1 MQYAN
6 KLHRVP
12 KTFFLKFC
20 LLVTPC
26 IKYPKPPLFP
36 PVCKQTASSTQK
48 IFPYIYIFNCL
59 LHAVYTKCSKQTN
72 CIENQE
78 PPLLPQILLSA
89 CSAHHSVSKQTPQ
102 ILLTACT
109 TDPTKKTFFLKFCL
123 LHAVYTMQYTNKL
136 HRVPQILL
144 IAYSTYYA

>member
-72 CIENQE
+72 CIENQK
-78 PPLLPQILLSA
+78 PPLFPQILLSA

-102 ILLTACT
+102 ILLYCIQYTPCKKEYQKPPLFCQIFPTACT
-109 TDPTKKTFFLKFCL
+109 TTFSHLC
-123 LHAVYTMQYTNKL
+123 
-136 HRVPQILL
+136 
-144 IAYSTYYA
+144 

>member
-72 CIENQE
+72 CIENQK
-78 PPLLPQILLSA
+78 PPLFPQILLSA

-102 ILLTACT
+102 ILLTACST
-109 TDPTKKTFFLKFCL
+109 HHAIKSTQNHHFFFKFSLGKGSKKKVGNFPYRIQEPPPPS
-123 LHAVYTMQYTNKL
+123 HN
-136 HRVPQILL
+136 
-144 IAYSTYYA
+144 